1 MPDPVLDI
9 ISNDY
14 NLIHQWHFISR
25 PTIVRLQ
32 VLIVV
37 LPKVQ
42 VCWVVTITLPRIL
55 FMEA

>member
-14 NLIHQWHFISR
+14 NLIQWHFISW
-25 PTIVRLQ
+25 PTIVRLH
-32 VLIVV
+32 VLKVV

-55 FMEA
+55 FTEA